1 MLNIEMKTIPF
12 EEMRYPTIGDYWDD
26 KKNVCHGH
34 GDFSNEKIELYRSA
48 NLGDW
53 RMEFLVLLH
62 EFIESHL
69 NRNQGISE
77 PDVKAFDE
85 MFEEEVKKGLQPT
98 DAEPGFDPRAPYRD
112 NHALADLIEMMV
124 AYKMGVNIDDY
135 NDKLEEIWNTRNEA
149 VNVEVK

>member
-1 MLNIEMKTIPF
+1 MKVIPHT
-12 EEMRYPTIGDYWDD
+12 EQRYETLGDYWDSED
-26 KKNVCHGH
+26 GSEQYRCSDLKN
-34 GDFSNEKIELYRSA
+34 
-48 NLGDW
+48 W
-53 RMEFLVLLH
+53 RYNFLVLLH

-85 MFEEEVKKGLQPT
+85 MFEEEVKKGLQPA

-135 NDKLEEIWNTRNEA
+135 NDKLEEIWNTRNEVA
-149 VNVEVK
+149 NVEVEQKRCTKD